1 MLNNRI
7 SFDRETSWDNDVK
20 SEQVNFRFNIVTILA
35 YAIGI
40 VLIVQLFNLQVING
54 ESYREQS
61 NTRLSRVSTIKA
73 ARGSILDRSGNELA
87 GVKTENNIEIYKTNI
102 SNDELNEAALNLVN
116 LMNQYQISYTDNFPI
131 SINPFTFTI
140 SGDELSKFKK
150 KFKIEENADAETVFY
165 KVKDKY
171 QIKNDN
177 IEDIRKI
184 IAIRY
189 IITTTGY
196 SATKSITIAT
206 NVSDEVVA
214 QISERN
220 SDFPGISIETKAAR
234 TYLAGSMAAHVIG
247 YTGKIKEEEYKANK
261 DDYDIDDIIGK
272 TGIEYVFEKY
282 LKGTD
287 GEKQKEMAVDG
298 TITGEYVS
306 KNAIAG
312 SDVVLTIDS
321 NLQKTTE
328 ESLENCINKI
338 KNGGFSQRYDAQ
350 GGAAVVMNV
359 NTGEVLATA
368 SYPTYEPQWFVGGI
382 SQENWAYLRDDT
394 RHPQLNKAI
403 QSTYAPGSTFKMVT
417 AIAGL
422 ETGVITTKEKINDT
436 GIYKKYNSE
445 WKCWYYTSYHR
456 GHGYQN
462 VTQALQHSCN
472 YFFYETGDRMG
483 IDNLSKYALHFGLGN
498 KTGIEL
504 PNEKSGA
511 AASKETYAKIR
522 NGATM
527 GPGDTLNA
535 SIGQGDNNFTPMQI
549 AKYISSIANSGT
561 VVNPT
566 IIKSVLNSDGTEVSK
581 DEIRK
586 YTNEKLGIVDTD
598 DGIAISDVSL
608 AVAKEGMRMAAS
620 EAGGTAYNIFK
631 NFNIEVA
638 GKTGSAEAGKDSN
651 GKDLVNAWFV
661 CFAPFDNPEVAVV
674 VMIEN
679 GGHGNYAAE
688 VARDVLIQYFGMNE
702 STEVDESM
710 EATPFVEQIR

>member
-189 IITTTGY
+189 IITTKGY

-287 GEKQKEMAVDG
+287 GEKH
-298 TITGEYVS
+298 
-306 KNAIAG
+306 G
-312 SDVVLTIDS
+312 SRWNHYGRI
-321 NLQKTTE
+321 
-328 ESLENCINKI
+328 C
-338 KNGGFSQRYDAQ
+338 
-350 GGAAVVMNV
+350 
-359 NTGEVLATA
+359 
-368 SYPTYEPQWFVGGI
+368 
-382 SQENWAYLRDDT
+382 
-394 RHPQLNKAI
+394 
-403 QSTYAPGSTFKMVT
+403 FK
-417 AIAGL
+417 
-422 ETGVITTKEKINDT
+422 KC
-436 GIYKKYNSE
+436 YC
-445 WKCWYYTSYHR
+445 WK
-456 GHGYQN
+456 
-462 VTQALQHSCN
+462 
-472 YFFYETGDRMG
+472 
-483 IDNLSKYALHFGLGN
+483 
-498 KTGIEL
+498 
-504 PNEKSGA
+504 
-511 AASKETYAKIR
+511 
-522 NGATM
+522 
-527 GPGDTLNA
+527 
-535 SIGQGDNNFTPMQI
+535 
-549 AKYISSIANSGT
+549 
-561 VVNPT
+561 
-566 IIKSVLNSDGTEVSK
+566 
-581 DEIRK
+581 
-586 YTNEKLGIVDTD
+586 
-598 DGIAISDVSL
+598 
-608 AVAKEGMRMAAS
+608 
-620 EAGGTAYNIFK
+620 
-631 NFNIEVA
+631 
-638 GKTGSAEAGKDSN
+638 
-651 GKDLVNAWFV
+651 
-661 CFAPFDNPEVAVV
+661 
-674 VMIEN
+674 
-679 GGHGNYAAE
+679 
-688 VARDVLIQYFGMNE
+688 
-702 STEVDESM
+702 
-710 EATPFVEQIR
+710 

>member
-189 IITTTGY
+189 IITTKGY

-504 PNEKSGA
+504 PNEKSGV

-549 AKYISSIANSGT
+549 AKYISSIANGGT

-598 DGIAISDVSL
+598 DGITISDESIE
-608 AVAKEGMRMAAS
+608 VAKEGMRMAAS

-631 NFNIEVA
+631 NFNVEVA

-651 GKDLVNAWFV
+651 GNDLVNAWFV

>member
-150 KFKIEENADAETVFY
+150 KFKIEENADAETLFY

-189 IITTTGY
+189 IITTKGY

-445 WKCWYYTSYHR
+445 
-456 GHGYQN
+456 N
-462 VTQALQHSCN
+462 
-472 YFFYETGDRMG
+472 
-483 IDNLSKYALHFGLGN
+483 I
-498 KTGIEL
+498 
-504 PNEKSGA
+504 
-511 AASKETYAKIR
+511 
-522 NGATM
+522 
-527 GPGDTLNA
+527 
-535 SIGQGDNNFTPMQI
+535 
-549 AKYISSIANSGT
+549 ISLDMINR
-561 VVNPT
+561 
-566 IIKSVLNSDGTEVSK
+566 IIKESNYEEYGVRKLCKAVRK
-581 DEIRK
+581 EIE
-586 YTNEKLGIVDTD
+586 NQIVC
-598 DGIAISDVSL
+598 
-608 AVAKEGMRMAAS
+608 
-620 EAGGTAYNIFK
+620 NIF
-631 NFNIEVA
+631 
-638 GKTGSAEAGKDSN
+638 S
-651 GKDLVNAWFV
+651 
-661 CFAPFDNPEVAVV
+661 
-674 VMIEN
+674 
-679 GGHGNYAAE
+679 
-688 VARDVLIQYFGMNE
+688 
-702 STEVDESM
+702 
-710 EATPFVEQIR
+710 

>member
-7 SFDRETSWDNDVK
+7 SFDRNTSWDDDGG
-20 SEQVNFRFNIVTILA
+20 SEKVNFRFNIVTILA

-40 VLIVQLFNLQVING
+40 VLIVQLFNLQVVNG

-102 SNDELNEAALNLVN
+102 SNDELNESALNLVN
-116 LMNQYQISYTDNFPI
+116 LMDNYQISYSDTFPI
-131 SINPFTFTI
+131 KINPFEFTI
-140 SGDELSKFKK
+140 EGDELTKWKK
-150 KFKIEENADAETVFY
+150 KYKIDEDANAETAFN
-165 KVKDKY
+165 KFKDKY
-171 QIKNDN
+171 QIKNDSV
-177 IEDIRKI
+177 EDARKI
-184 IAIRY
+184 MVIRY

-220 SDFPGISIETKAAR
+220 SDFPGISIQTKAAR
-234 TYLAGSMAAHVIG
+234 TYLAGSLAAHIVG
-247 YTGKIKEEEYKANK
+247 YTGKIKEEEYKENK
-261 DDYDIDDIIGK
+261 DTYDIDDIIGK
-272 TGIEYVFEKY
+272 TGVEAVFEKY
-282 LKGTD
+282 LKGKD
-287 GEKQKEMAVDG
+287 GEKQIEMSVDG

-306 KNAIAG
+306 KSAIAG

-321 NLQKTTE
+321 NLQQTTE
-328 ESLENCINKI
+328 TALENCIEKI
-338 KNGGFSQRYDAQ
+338 KNGGFSQTYDAQ

-394 RHPQLNKAI
+394 RHPQLNKAT
-403 QSTYAPGSTFKMVT
+403 QSTYEPGSTFKMVT

-436 GIYKKYNSE
+436 GIYKKYNDYQP
-445 WKCWYYTSYHR
+445 KCWYYTSYHR
-456 GHGYQN
+456 GHGYQD

-483 IDNLSKYALHFGLGN
+483 IDNLAKYALHFGLGK
-498 KTGIEL
+498 KTGVEV
-504 PNEKSGA
+504 PNEKAGTLASRDGKKTWTPGLTLQA
-511 AASKETYAKIR
+511 A
-522 NGATM
+522 
-527 GPGDTLNA
+527 
-535 SIGQGDNNFTPMQI
+535 IGQGDNSFTPMQI
-549 AKYISSIANSGT
+549 AKYISSIANGGT

-566 IIKSVLNSDGTEVSK
+566 IIKSVLKSDGTEISK
-581 DEIRK
+581 EEIK
-586 YTNEKLGIVDTD
+586 NYTNEKLGIENTD
-598 DGIAISDVSL
+598 DGITISDESIN
-608 AVAKEGMRMAAS
+608 VAKEGMRMAAS

-638 GKTGSAEAGKDSN
+638 GKTGSAEAGKDSSGN
-651 GKDLVNAWFV
+651 DLVNAWFV
-661 CFAPFDNPEVAVV
+661 CFAPYENPEVAVV

-688 VARDVLIQYFGMNE
+688 VARDVLTQYFGMNQT
-702 STEVDESM
+702 TEVDENLN
-710 EATPFVEQIR
+710 ATPFIEQIR

>member
-1 MLNNRI
+1 MNNRI
-7 SFDRETSWDNDVK
+7 NFDEEGK
-20 SEQVNFRFNIVTILA
+20 EQVNIRFNIINILV
-35 YAIGI
+35 YLIGI
-40 VLIVQLFNLQVING
+40 ILIVQLFNLQVVHG

-61 NTRLSRVSTIKA
+61 NTRLSRTSIIKA

-102 SNDELNEAALNLVN
+102 SDDELNKSVLNLVELLN
-116 LMNQYQISYTDNFPI
+116 KYQIGYDDTFPI
-131 SINPFTFTI
+131 KINPFEFTI
-140 SGDELSKFKK
+140 SGDELTNWKKKYKIAEDATAEESFYKFK
-150 KFKIEENADAETVFY
+150 N
-165 KVKDKY
+165 KY
-171 QIKNDN
+171 EITNDN
-177 IEDIRKI
+177 VEEIRKI
-184 IAIRY
+184 ISIRY

-206 NVSDEVVA
+206 NVNEEVVA

-220 SDFPGISIETKAAR
+220 SDFPGVSISTNAAR
-234 TYLAGSMAAHVIG
+234 TYLAGNLAAHVIG
-247 YTGKIKEEEYKANK
+247 YTGKIKEDEYNANK
-261 DDYDIDDIIGK
+261 DIYNIDDIIGK

-287 GEKQKEMAVDG
+287 GEKQVEMSVDG
-298 TITGEYVS
+298 TITGETVA

-321 NLQKTTE
+321 NLQKVTQD
-328 ESLENCINKI
+328 SLENCINKI
-338 KNGGFSQRYDAQ
+338 RSGGFAQTYDAQ

-368 SYPTYEPQWFVGGI
+368 SYPTFEPQWFVGGI
-382 SQENWAYLRDDT
+382 SQENWAYLRDDS
-394 RHPQLNKAI
+394 RHPQLNKTI
-403 QSTYAPGSTFKMVT
+403 QSTYEPGSTFKMVT

-422 ETGVITTKEKINDT
+422 ETGAITTKERINDT
-436 GIYKKYNSE
+436 GVYRKYNME

-483 IDNLSKYALHFGLGN
+483 IDNLSKYALHFGLGK

-504 PNEKSGA
+504 PNEKEGA
-511 AASKETYAKIR
+511 VASKETYAKLR
-522 NGATM
+522 NGGRI
-527 GPGDTLNA
+527 GPGDVLNA

-549 AKYISSIANSGT
+549 AKYISSIANGGT
-561 VVNPT
+561 VVKPT
-566 IIKSVLNSDGTEVSK
+566 IVKSILNSDGAEVAK
-581 DEIRK
+581 DEIIQ
-586 YTNEKLGIVDTD
+586 YTNEKLGYSDTD
-598 DGIAISDVSL
+598 DGITISQESVN
-608 AVAKEGMRMAAS
+608 VAKEGMRMAAS

-631 NFNIEVA
+631 GFNQEVA
-638 GKTGSAEAGKDSN
+638 GKTGSAEAGKDKN
-651 GKDLVNAWFV
+651 GNDLVNAWFV
-661 CFAPFDNPEVAVV
+661 CFAPYEKPEVAVV

-688 VARDVLIQYFGMNE
+688 VARDVLTQYFGMNE
-702 STEVDESM
+702 STEINESM
-710 EATPFVEQIR
+710 TATPFVEQIR

>member
-1 MLNNRI
+1 MNRRI
-7 SFDRETSWDNDVK
+7 SLDKEASWEREEGN
-20 SEQVNFRFNIVTILA
+20 EQINFRFNIINVLV
-35 YAIGI
+35 YLIGI
-40 VLIVQLFNLQVING
+40 VLIFQLFNLQVVNG
-54 ESYREQS
+54 QSYREQS
-61 NTRLSRVSTIKA
+61 NTRLSRVTTIKA
-73 ARGSILDRSGNELA
+73 ARGSILDRTGNELA

-102 SNDELNEAALNLVN
+102 ANDELNESLLNLVN
-116 LMNQYQISYTDNFPI
+116 LLNQYQVQYQDTFPI
-131 SINPFTFTI
+131 KINPFEFTI
-140 SGDELSKFKK
+140 NNEELANWKK
-150 KFKIEENADAETVFY
+150 KYKIAEEATAEEAFY
-165 KVKDKY
+165 KFKDKY
-171 QIKNDN
+171 EIKNEN
-177 IEDIRKI
+177 VEDIRKVI
-184 IAIRY
+184 SMRY

-206 NVSDEVVA
+206 NVREEVVA

-220 SDFPGISIETKAAR
+220 SDFPGISISTKAGR
-234 TYLAGSMAAHVIG
+234 TYLAGNLASHVIG
-247 YTGKIKEEEYKANK
+247 YTGKIKEDEYNENK
-261 DDYDIDDIIGK
+261 DNYDIDDIIGK
-272 TGIEYVFEKY
+272 TGVEYVFEKY
-282 LKGTD
+282 LKGQD
-287 GEKQKEMAVDG
+287 GEKQIEMSVDG

-306 KNAIAG
+306 ENATAG
-312 SDVVLTIDS
+312 SDVVLTIDA
-321 NLQKTTE
+321 NLQQVTE
-328 ESLENCINKI
+328 KSLENCINKI
-338 KNGGFSQRYDAQ
+338 KSGGFSQTYDAQ

-382 SQENWAYLRDDT
+382 SQENWAYLRDDS
-394 RHPQLNKAI
+394 RHPQLNKAT
-403 QSTYAPGSTFKMVT
+403 QSTYEPGSTFKMVT

-422 ETGVITTKEKINDT
+422 ETGAITTKERINDT

-483 IDNLSKYALHFGLGN
+483 IDNLAKYALHFGLGK

-504 PNEKSGA
+504 PNEKAGA
-511 AASKETYAKIR
+511 VASKETYSKIR
-522 NGATM
+522 NGAKM

-549 AKYISSIANSGT
+549 AKYISSIANGGT

-566 IIKSVLNSDGTEVSK
+566 IIKSILNSDNTEVSRE
-581 DEIRK
+581 EIEK
-586 YTNEKLGIVDTD
+586 YTNEKLGNENTD
-598 DGIAISDVSL
+598 DGITISSESI

-631 NFNIEVA
+631 NFNQEVA
-638 GKTGSAEAGKDSN
+638 GKTGSAEAGKDKN
-651 GKDLVNAWFV
+651 GNDIVNAWFV
-661 CFAPFDNPEVAVV
+661 CFAPFEKPEVAVV

-688 VARDVLIQYFGMNE
+688 VARDVLTQYFGINETTEVNE
-702 STEVDESM
+702 SLT
-710 EATPFVEQIR
+710 ATPFVEQVR

>member
-1 MLNNRI
+1 MNRRI
-7 SFDRETSWDNDVK
+7 SLDKEASWEREEGN
-20 SEQVNFRFNIVTILA
+20 EQINFRFNIINVLV
-35 YAIGI
+35 YLIGI
-40 VLIVQLFNLQVING
+40 VLIFQLFNLQVVNG
-54 ESYREQS
+54 QSYREQS
-61 NTRLSRVSTIKA
+61 NTRLSRVTTIKA
-73 ARGSILDRSGNELA
+73 ARGSILDRTGNELA

-102 SNDELNEAALNLVN
+102 ANDELNESLLNLVN
-116 LMNQYQISYTDNFPI
+116 LLNQYQVQYQDTFPI
-131 SINPFTFTI
+131 KINPFEFTI
-140 SGDELSKFKK
+140 NNEELANWKK
-150 KFKIEENADAETVFY
+150 KYKIAEEATAEEAFY
-165 KVKDKY
+165 KFKDKY
-171 QIKNDN
+171 EIKNEN
-177 IEDIRKI
+177 VEDIRKVI
-184 IAIRY
+184 SMRY

-206 NVSDEVVA
+206 NVREEVVA

-220 SDFPGISIETKAAR
+220 SDFPGISISTKAGR
-234 TYLAGSMAAHVIG
+234 TYLAGNLASHVIG
-247 YTGKIKEEEYKANK
+247 YTGKIKEDEYNENK
-261 DDYDIDDIIGK
+261 DNYDIDDIIGK
-272 TGIEYVFEKY
+272 TGVEYVFEKY
-282 LKGTD
+282 LKGQD
-287 GEKQKEMAVDG
+287 GEKQIEMSVDG

-306 KNAIAG
+306 KNATAG
-312 SDVVLTIDS
+312 SDVVLTIDA
-321 NLQKTTE
+321 NLQQVTE
-328 ESLENCINKI
+328 KSLENCINKI
-338 KNGGFSQRYDAQ
+338 KSGGFSQTYDAQ

-382 SQENWAYLRDDT
+382 SQENWAYLRDDS
-394 RHPQLNKAI
+394 RHPQLNKAT
-403 QSTYAPGSTFKMVT
+403 QSTYEPGSTFKMVT

-422 ETGVITTKEKINDT
+422 ETGAITTKERINDT

-483 IDNLSKYALHFGLGN
+483 IDNLAKYALHFGLGK

-504 PNEKSGA
+504 PNEKAGA
-511 AASKETYAKIR
+511 VASKETYSKIR
-522 NGATM
+522 NGAKM

-549 AKYISSIANSGT
+549 AKYISSIANGGT

-566 IIKSVLNSDGTEVSK
+566 IIKSILNSDNTEVSRE
-581 DEIRK
+581 EIEK
-586 YTNEKLGIVDTD
+586 YTNEKLGNENTD
-598 DGIAISDVSL
+598 DGITISSESI

-631 NFNIEVA
+631 NFNQEVA
-638 GKTGSAEAGKDSN
+638 GKTGSAEAGKDKN
-651 GKDLVNAWFV
+651 GNDIVNAWFV
-661 CFAPFDNPEVAVV
+661 CFAPFEKPEVAVV

-688 VARDVLIQYFGMNE
+688 VARDVLTQYFGINETTEVNE
-702 STEVDESM
+702 SLT
-710 EATPFVEQIR
+710 ATPFVEQVR

>member
-549 AKYISSIANSGT
+549 AKYISSIANGGT

-598 DGIAISDVSL
+598 DGITIRDESIE
-608 AVAKEGMRMAAS
+608 VAKEGMRMAAS

-651 GKDLVNAWFV
+651 GNDLVNAWFV